1 MNRRVASVALI
12 LCLAALGP
20 AQGMPLLT
28 VGEATYENVR
38 LKKEYPRSLFIKHDG
53 GTAFIDRGALSEE
66 QLTAL
71 LDTANE
77 PDAAVSAPTES
88 AEQDYKRAKSLL
100 KEEDDGENWT
110 QAADLMRRA
119 AEAGHRPA
127 QYEWGVMLI
136 DGFCVEQDSK
146 NGEEF
151 IKEAAD
157 AGNAQ
162 AMLQLAMWEKDPGK
176 MSQGIRKAA
185 EAGDGHAMVHVAAG
199 FGMQPGDDRGD
210 SRAWLDK
217 AFATGNP
224 EVIVHAASIL
234 QDQSQQERN
243 AERLGMTK
251 EEMQAKAIEVLRAG
265 CKGNVPAAYRD
276 LAIAFRRGSGVEKS
290 EKESEELMEKFNRL
304 EGQRAA
310 RGSVAARFNLMV
322 ALQVSGGEDDEVL
335 RLAEEILER
344 SNYVGHYTAAALF
357 GARSVEG
364 SDPQSAEGIQRGL
377 DWLKKLQEEKNDDGI
392 ASLIANYESRLA
404 KAARTSA
411 GQ

>member
-38 LKKEYPRSLFIKHDG
+38 LKKEYPRSLFIKHDS
-53 GTAFIDRGALSEE
+53 GTTFIDRNALSEE

-71 LDTANE
+71 LDTSNE
-77 PDAAVSAPTES
+77 PDAAEAAPAES
-88 AEQDYKRAKSLL
+88 AEQDYKRAKELL
-100 KEEDDGENWT
+100 KEDDDGENWT
-110 QAADLMRRA
+110 GAADLMRRA
-119 AEAGHRPA
+119 AETGHRPA

-290 EKESEELMEKFNRL
+290 EKESEELMETFNRL

-344 SNYVGHYTAAALF
+344 SNYAGHYTAAALF

-364 SDPQSAEGIQRGL
+364 SDPQSAEGLQRGL

>member
-1 MNRRVASVALI
+1 
-12 LCLAALGP
+12 
-20 AQGMPLLT
+20 
-28 VGEATYENVR
+28 
-38 LKKEYPRSLFIKHDG
+38 
-53 GTAFIDRGALSEE
+53 
-66 QLTAL
+66 
-71 LDTANE
+71 
-77 PDAAVSAPTES
+77 
-88 AEQDYKRAKSLL
+88 
-100 KEEDDGENWT
+100 
-110 QAADLMRRA
+110 
-119 AEAGHRPA
+119 
-127 QYEWGVMLI
+127 
-136 DGFCVEQDSK
+136 
-146 NGEEF
+146 
-151 IKEAAD
+151 
-157 AGNAQ
+157 
-162 AMLQLAMWEKDPGK
+162 MLQLAMQEKDPGK
-176 MSQGIRKAA
+176 FSEGIRRAA

-199 FGMQPGDDRGD
+199 FGIQPGDDRGD

-217 AFATGNP
+217 AFATGDP
-224 EVIVHAASIL
+224 EVIVHAASML

>member
-1 MNRRVASVALI
+1 
-12 LCLAALGP
+12 
-20 AQGMPLLT
+20 MPLLT

-77 PDAAVSAPTES
+77 ADAAVSAPTES

-110 QAADLMRRA
+110 QAADLMQRA

-136 DGFCVEQDSK
+136 DGFCVEQDSE

-224 EVIVHAASIL
+224 EVFVHAASML
-234 QDQSQQERN
+234 QDQSQHEKN
-243 AERLGMTK
+243 TERLGMTK
-251 EEMQAKAIEVLRAG
+251 EEMQAKAIELLRAG
-265 CKGNVPAAYRD
+265 CEGNVPAAYRD

-344 SNYVGHYTAAALF
+344 SNYAGHYTAAALF

-364 SDPQSAEGIQRGL
+364 SDPQSAEGIERGL

-404 KAARTSA
+404 KAAPTSA